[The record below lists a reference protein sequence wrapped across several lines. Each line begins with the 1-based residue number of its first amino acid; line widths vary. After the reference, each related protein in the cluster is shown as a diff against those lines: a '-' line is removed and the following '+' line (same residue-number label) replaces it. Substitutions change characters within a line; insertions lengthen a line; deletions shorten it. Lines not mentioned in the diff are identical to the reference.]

1 MVPGMR
7 RRLATALVVLAVGAL
22 GSQVLS
28 ACGDKFVLLGRGV
41 RFQRAYAA
49 IHPAAILLVIPP
61 KSVKNAAVRDSRLQ
75 SALKMAGH
83 QVDVVPA
90 ASLTEALARARYDI
104 ILAERADAVG
114 IADLAPAAPRK
125 AAVLGILE
133 KPSAADLA
141 AARQRLDGVITTPQP
156 LPDIL
161 RLLDDVMKARLERAR
176 AGTF

>member
-1 MVPGMR
+1 MAVV
-7 RRLATALVVLAVGAL
+7 AVVVLSVVSV
-22 GSQVLS
+22 GSQVVS

-61 KSVKNAAVRDSRLQ
+61 KSVKIAAVRDSRLQ
-75 SALKMAGH
+75 SALKLAGH
-83 QVDVVPA
+83 RVDVVKA
-90 ASLTEALARARYDI
+90 ANLAEALGRGRYDI
-104 ILAERADAVG
+104 IVAQRDDAIG
-114 IADLAPAAPRK
+114 IADLVPTIPRK
-125 AAVLGILE
+125 PTVLGVLE
-133 KPSAADLA
+133 KSTAADLA